1 MIAARIAVYPGS
13 FDPVTYAHLD
23 IAARASR
30 LFDRV
35 ILGVFDQPKKQL
47 LFTTEERMAL
57 LREAIA
63 DMPRVEAQTYN
74 ALTVDFAHAM
84 GAIALVRGLRT
95 VSDFEVEYNMAQLNQ
110 TLDAEVEVVVLM
122 ASRRYAHISSSAVRE
137 IAGLGRDPVEF
148 VPPHIVTALRQK
160 FAQRGS
166 VPQG

>member
-1 MIAARIAVYPGS
+1 VTAPRIAVYPGS

-35 ILGVFDQPKKQL
+35 VMGVFDRPKKNL
-47 LFTTEERMAL
+47 LFTTDERMAL

-63 DMPRVEAQTYN
+63 GMPRVEATTYSG
-74 ALTVDFAHAM
+74 LTVDFARSV

-95 VSDFEVEYNMAQLNQ
+95 VSDFEVEYNMSQLNQ
-110 TLDAEVEVVVLM
+110 TLDADVEVVVLM

-148 VPPHIVTALRQK
+148 VPPHIVEALRQK
-160 FAQRGS
+160 YAQRG
-166 VPQG
+166 